1 MRNRQHVSH
10 KRRSLLKGIG
20 AGALVLGG
28 AHSARLQAQA
38 KLRKMEIFIG
48 TTPHFG
54 NVIVAAEKKFFEKE
68 GLPAAIT
75 NFASGSVAAD
85 AFRAGRGHIV
95 VTGDLPAM
103 RLWNQGNIGICPQAN
118 YSELSIIVARSHIK
132 SAADMRGRKVGV
144 LIGSTSEFFAQLYL
158 ARGNVKLN
166 EVDLINLRP
175 AEMVTGLARAD
186 IDAFVIWQPFGW
198 RALAAV
204 KDAHILTTA
213 GGYFH
218 EWEAVTT
225 TREYANTHAAEI
237 GAFLRGLDA
246 AGKWIP
252 GNLDEAAK
260 LVAAQIRLDDPR
272 LARDM
277 MERIDWSI
285 AYTRKFRQDMEF
297 VGEFIKVKLDWD
309 TMFDKRFLARLGS
322 GYVE

>member
-1 MRNRQHVSH
+1 MTTKHDVSH

-20 AGALVLGG
+20 AGTLVLAG
-28 AHSARLQAQA
+28 AHSTRLQAQA

-54 NVIVAAEKKFFEKE
+54 NVIIGAEKGFYEKE
-68 GLPAAIT
+68 GLPVTIT

-85 AFRAGRGHIV
+85 AFRAGKGHLV

-118 YSELSIIVARSHIK
+118 YGDLSIIVARSHIK
-132 SAADMRGRKVGV
+132 SAADMRGRKIGV
-144 LIGSTSEFFAQLYL
+144 LIGSTSEFFAQIYL
-158 ARGNVKLN
+158 TRGNVKLN

-175 AEMVTGLARAD
+175 AEMVTGLARGD

-204 KDAHILTTA
+204 KDAHILTT
-213 GGYFH
+213 GRGYFH

-225 TREYANTHAAEI
+225 TREYANSHAAEI

-277 MERIDWSI
+277 MEKIDWNI
-285 AYTRKFRQDMEF
+285 AYSKKFRQDMEF
-297 VGEFIKVKLDWD
+297 MSKFIKIKLDWN
-309 TMFDKRFLARLGS
+309 TMFDQRFLAKLGS

>member
-1 MRNRQHVSH
+1 MTGNRQISH

-20 AGALVLGG
+20 ALALGG
-28 AHSARLQAQA
+28 AYNARLQAQA
-38 KLRKMEIFIG
+38 KLRKMEVFIG

-54 NVIVAAEKKFFEKE
+54 NVIVGTEKGFFEKE
-68 GLPAAIT
+68 GLPVAIT

-85 AFRAGRGHIV
+85 AFRAGNGHVV
-95 VTGDLPAM
+95 VTGDLPAI
-103 RLWNQGNIGICPQAN
+103 RLWNQGNIGISPQAN
-118 YSELSIIVARSHIK
+118 YDELSIIVGRSYIK

-144 LIGSTSEFFAQLYL
+144 LIGSTSEFFVQLYL
-158 ARGNVKLN
+158 ARGNVKRN

-175 AEMVTGLARAD
+175 AEMVTGLARGD

-204 KDAHILTTA
+204 KDARILTT
-213 GGYFH
+213 GRGYFR

-225 TREYANTHAAEI
+225 TREYANTHAPELV
-237 GAFLRGLDA
+237 AFLRGLDA

-252 GNLDEAAK
+252 KNLDEAAK

-277 MERIDWSI
+277 MEKIDWSI
-285 AYTRKFRQDMEF
+285 AYTRKFRKDMEF
-297 VGEFIKVKLDWD
+297 ISGFINVKLNWD
-309 TMFDKRFLARLGS
+309 TMFDKRFLGKLGS